1 MSEVEC
7 QGPLYLSLF
16 PSSPITLTMLSSFSS
31 AMIGPVIVF
40 DQSEGMQ
47 VPVVPNVK
55 LKQGAF
61 CIVNPDFWG
70 AEDHRVFNRTMNYTE
85 VRGCVF

>member
-1 MSEVEC
+1 MS
-7 QGPLYLSLF
+7 
-16 PSSPITLTMLSSFSS
+16 SSSSS
-31 AMIGPVIVF
+31 AMIGLVIVF

-47 VPVVPNVK
+47 VPVVPNIE

-70 AEDHRVFNRTMNYTE
+70 AGDCRIFNGVPTKVPTWTH
-85 VRGCVF
+85 

>member
-1 MSEVEC
+1 
-7 QGPLYLSLF
+7 
-16 PSSPITLTMLSSFSS
+16 
-31 AMIGPVIVF
+31 MIGPVIVF

-70 AEDHRVFNRTMNYTE
+70 AEDCRVFSGTMNYTE
-85 VRGCVF
+85 VCGCVY